1 MSGGALPAGTLPTGT
16 PPTGTPSAGAFDRA
30 RIEAFLIHEA
40 DLIDR
45 REFEAWLALYTDDC
59 RYWVP
64 LEEGQADAQHTVSLI
79 YDDRKLLETRVRRLG
94 HPRVHAQ
101 APPSR
106 TVHMIANVA
115 VRPEPEDGLVVV
127 RSNQT
132 VAEFRQGRTR
142 LFAGRCTHRLES
154 RQDGY
159 RIAFKRIDL
168 IDSEGENRGIP
179 IIL

>member
-1 MSGGALPAGTLPTGT
+1 MNDSAFPAA
-16 PPTGTPSAGAFDRA
+16 SMDRA
-30 RIEAFLIHEA
+30 AVEAFLIREA

-45 REFEAWLALYTDDC
+45 RDFEAWLALYTDDC

-64 LEEGQADAQHTVSLI
+64 LEEGQSDPQHTVSLI

-94 HPRVHAQ
+94 HPRAHAQ

-106 TVHMIANVA
+106 TLHTIANVA
-115 VRPEPEDGLVVV
+115 VEPQPEDGQIVV
-127 RSNQT
+127 RSNQI
-132 VAEFRQGRTR
+132 VAEYRQMRTR
-142 LFAGRCTHRLES
+142 LFAGRCTHRLVPENAT
-154 RQDGY
+154 Y

>member
-1 MSGGALPAGTLPTGT
+1 MSDSSVPAAAL
-16 PPTGTPSAGAFDRA
+16 DRA
-30 RIEAFLIHEA
+30 AVEAFLIHEA

-45 REFEAWLALYTDDC
+45 RDFEAWLALYTDGC

-64 LEEGQADAQHTVSLI
+64 LEEGQADPQHTVSLI

-115 VRPEPEDGLVVV
+115 VAPEPEDGLIVV

-132 VAEFRQGRTR
+132 VAEYRQGRTR
-142 LFAGRCTHRLES
+142 LFAGRCTHRLVPENG
-154 RQDGY
+154 GY
-159 RIAFKRIDL
+159 RIAFKRIEL

>member
-1 MSGGALPAGTLPTGT
+1 MTEDAVPAA
-16 PPTGTPSAGAFDRA
+16 SFDRA
-30 RIEAFLIHEA
+30 AIKAFLIHEA

-45 REFEAWLALYTDDC
+45 RDFEAWLALYTDDC

-64 LEEGQADAQHTVSLI
+64 LEEGQSDPQHTVSLI
-79 YDDRKLLETRVRRLG
+79 YDDRKLLETRVHRLG

-106 TVHMIANVA
+106 TLHTVANIAVD
-115 VRPEPEDGLVVV
+115 PEPEGGLVVV
-127 RSNQT
+127 RSSQI
-132 VAEFRQGRTR
+132 VAEYRQNRTR
-142 LFAGRCTHRLES
+142 LFAGRCSHRLVPENDS
-154 RQDGY
+154 Y

>member
-1 MSGGALPAGTLPTGT
+1 MTGGAPPA
-16 PPTGTPSAGAFDRA
+16 AAFDRA
-30 RIEAFLIHEA
+30 FDRAAIEAFLIREA

-45 REFEAWLALYTDDC
+45 RDFDAWLALYTDDC

-64 LEEGQADAQHTVSLI
+64 LEEGQADPQHTVSLI

-94 HPRVHAQ
+94 HPRIHAQ

-106 TVHMIANVA
+106 TLHTVASVA
-115 VRPEPEDGLVVV
+115 VEPELEDGRIVV
-127 RSNQT
+127 RSSQI
-132 VAEFRQGRTR
+132 VAEYRQNRTR
-142 LFAGRCTHRLES
+142 LFAGRCTHHLEPAG
-154 RQDGY
+154 DGY

>member
-1 MSGGALPAGTLPTGT
+1 MTGSSVPAAAL
-16 PPTGTPSAGAFDRA
+16 DRA
-30 RIEAFLIHEA
+30 AVEAFLIREA

-45 REFEAWLALYTDDC
+45 REFEAWLALYTGDC

-64 LEEGQADAQHTVSLI
+64 LEEGQVDPHHTVSLI

-94 HPRVHAQ
+94 HPRIHAQ

-106 TVHMIANVA
+106 TVHMIANVT
-115 VRPEPEDGLVVV
+115 VGPEPEDGPIVV

-132 VAEFRQGRTR
+132 VAEYRQNRTR
-142 LFAGRCTHRLES
+142 LFAGRCTHRLVRENG
-154 RQDGY
+154 GY

>member
-1 MSGGALPAGTLPTGT
+1 MDGDKST
-16 PPTGTPSAGAFDRA
+16 SV
-30 RIEAFLIHEA
+30 EAAAVEQFLFHEA

-45 REFEAWLALYTDDC
+45 RDYEAWLDLYTDDC

-64 LEEGQADAQHTVSLI
+64 LEEDQGDPKTTVSLV

-94 HPRVHAQ
+94 HPRIHAQ
-101 APPSR
+101 APHSR
-106 TVHMIANVA
+106 TLHVIGNIIVA
-115 VRPEPEDGLVVV
+115 PTLQDGKISV
-127 RSNQT
+127 RSNQIVT
-132 VAEFRQGRTR
+132 EFRQNQTR
-142 LFAGRCTHRLES
+142 IFAGQVTHHLTAHAEN
-154 RQDGY
+154 Y

>member
-1 MSGGALPAGTLPTGT
+1 MTGSSAPAAALDPA
-16 PPTGTPSAGAFDRA
+16 SDRA
-30 RIEAFLIHEA
+30 AVEAFLIHEA

-45 REFEAWLALYTDDC
+45 RDFEAWLALYTDDC

-64 LEEGQADAQHTVSLI
+64 LEEDQADPQHTVSLI

-94 HPRVHAQ
+94 HPRIHAQ

-106 TVHMIANVA
+106 TVHIIANVA
-115 VRPEPEDGLVVV
+115 VAREPEDGLIVVH
-127 RSNQT
+127 SNQT
-132 VAEFRQGRTR
+132 VAEYRQNRTR
-142 LFAGRCTHRLES
+142 LFAGRCTHRLVPENG
-154 RQDGY
+154 GY

-179 IIL
+179 IVL

>member
-1 MSGGALPAGTLPTGT
+1 MNDGAVPAAAL
-16 PPTGTPSAGAFDRA
+16 DRA
-30 RIEAFLIHEA
+30 AVEAFLIREA

-64 LEEGQADAQHTVSLI
+64 LEEGQADPQHTVSLI

-94 HPRVHAQ
+94 HPRAHAQ

-106 TVHMIANVA
+106 TLHTIANVA
-115 VRPEPEDGLVVV
+115 VDPEPADGQIVV
-127 RSNQT
+127 RSNQI
-132 VAEFRQGRTR
+132 VAEFRQHRTR
-142 LFAGRCTHRLES
+142 LFAGRCTHRLEPAA
-154 RQDGY
+154 DDY

>member
-1 MSGGALPAGTLPTGT
+1 MSDAAPGAAE
-16 PPTGTPSAGAFDRA
+16 RA
-30 RIEAFLIHEA
+30 AVEAFLFHEA

-45 REFEAWLALYTDDC
+45 RDFAAWLALYTDDC

-64 LEEGQADAQHTVSLI
+64 LEEGQADPQQTVSLI

-94 HPRVHAQ
+94 HPRAHAQ

-106 TVHMIANVA
+106 TVHMIANVTVDPA
-115 VRPEPEDGLVVV
+115 RPDGQLVV

-132 VAEFRQGRTR
+132 TVEYRAGRTR
-142 LFAGRCTHRLES
+142 LFAARCTHRLEA
-154 RQDGY
+154 QETGW

>member
-1 MSGGALPAGTLPTGT
+1 MSGGAVPAAALDPA
-16 PPTGTPSAGAFDRA
+16 SDRA
-30 RIEAFLIHEA
+30 AVEAFLVHEA

-45 REFEAWLALYTDDC
+45 RDFEAWLALYTDDC

-64 LEEGQADAQHTVSLI
+64 LEEGQADPQHTVSLI

-94 HPRVHAQ
+94 HPRIHAQ

-106 TVHMIANVA
+106 TVHMIANVT
-115 VRPEPEDGLVVV
+115 VEPEAEDSRIVV
-127 RSNQT
+127 RSNQI
-132 VAEFRQGRTR
+132 VAEYRQGRTR
-142 LFAGRCTHRLES
+142 LFAGRCTHRLVPDNGS
-154 RQDGY
+154 Y

>member
-1 MSGGALPAGTLPTGT
+1 MNDGAVPAAAP
-16 PPTGTPSAGAFDRA
+16 DRA
-30 RIEAFLIHEA
+30 AVEAFLIREA

-64 LEEGQADAQHTVSLI
+64 LEEGQADPQHTVSLI

-94 HPRVHAQ
+94 HPRAHAQ

-106 TVHMIANVA
+106 TLHTVANVA
-115 VRPEPEDGLVVV
+115 VDPEPADGRIVV
-127 RSNQT
+127 RSNQI
-132 VAEFRQGRTR
+132 VAEYRQRRTR
-142 LFAGRCTHRLES
+142 LFAGRCTHRLVPENAT
-154 RQDGY
+154 Y

>member
-1 MSGGALPAGTLPTGT
+1 MSGGDIPA
-16 PPTGTPSAGAFDRA
+16 ACFDRA
-30 RIEAFLIHEA
+30 RIETFLIHEA

-45 REFEAWLALYTDDC
+45 RDFEAWLALYTDDC

-64 LEEGQADAQHTVSLI
+64 LEEGQADPQDTVSLI

-94 HPRVHAQ
+94 HPRAHAQ

-106 TVHMIANVA
+106 TLHTVANVA
-115 VRPEPEDGLVVV
+115 VDPQPQDGRIVV
-127 RSNQT
+127 RSNQI
-132 VAEFRQGRTR
+132 VAEYRQNRTR
-142 LFAGRCTHRLES
+142 LFAGRCTHRLAP
-154 RQDGY
+154 QDGGY

>member
-1 MSGGALPAGTLPTGT
+1 M
-16 PPTGTPSAGAFDRA
+16 SAGAVPAAALDRA
-30 RIEAFLIHEA
+30 AIEAFLIHEA

-45 REFEAWLALYTDDC
+45 GEFEAWLALYTDDC
-59 RYWVP
+59 RYWMP
-64 LEEGQADAQHTVSLI
+64 LEEGQADPQHTVSLI

-106 TVHMIANVA
+106 TLHTVANVA
-115 VRPEPEDGLVVV
+115 VEPEPEEGRIVV
-127 RSNQT
+127 RSNQI
-132 VAEFRQGRTR
+132 VAEYRQNRTR
-142 LFAGRCTHRLES
+142 LFAGRCTHRLVPENGS
-154 RQDGY
+154 Y

>member
-1 MSGGALPAGTLPTGT
+1 MNDGAVPA
-16 PPTGTPSAGAFDRA
+16 AAMDRA
-30 RIEAFLIHEA
+30 AVEAFLIREA

-64 LEEGQADAQHTVSLI
+64 LEEGQADPQHTVSLI

-94 HPRVHAQ
+94 HPRAHAQ

-106 TVHMIANVA
+106 TLHTIANVA
-115 VRPEPEDGLVVV
+115 VDPEPEDGQIVV
-127 RSNQT
+127 RSNQI
-132 VAEFRQGRTR
+132 VAEYRQMRTR
-142 LFAGRCTHRLES
+142 LFAGRCTHRLVPENAT
-154 RQDGY
+154 Y

>member
-1 MSGGALPAGTLPTGT
+1 MSGSAVPAASMDP
-16 PPTGTPSAGAFDRA
+16 AFDRTA
-30 RIEAFLIHEA
+30 IEAFLIHEA

-45 REFEAWLALYTDDC
+45 RDFEAWLALYTDDC

-64 LEEGQADAQHTVSLI
+64 LEEGQADPQHTVSLI

-94 HPRVHAQ
+94 HPRIHAQ

-106 TVHMIANVA
+106 TLHTVA
-115 VRPEPEDGLVVV
+115 SVIVEPEPEDGRIVV
-127 RSNQT
+127 RSSQI
-132 VAEFRQGRTR
+132 VAEYRQNRTR
-142 LFAGRCTHRLES
+142 LFAGRCTHRLEPQGGS
-154 RQDGY
+154 Y

>member
-1 MSGGALPAGTLPTGT
+1 MTDAAIPA
-16 PPTGTPSAGAFDRA
+16 ACFDRA
-30 RIEAFLIHEA
+30 KIEAFLIHEA

-45 REFEAWLALYTDDC
+45 RDFEAWLALYTDDC
-59 RYWVP
+59 RYWAP
-64 LEEGQADAQHTVSLI
+64 LEEGQADPQDTVSLI

-106 TVHMIANVA
+106 TLHTVANVA
-115 VRPEPEDGLVVV
+115 VDPQPQDGRIVV
-127 RSNQT
+127 RSNQI
-132 VAEFRQGRTR
+132 VAEYRQNRTR
-142 LFAGRCTHRLES
+142 LFAGRCTHHLAP
-154 RQDGY
+154 QDGGY

>member
-1 MSGGALPAGTLPTGT
+1 MSGGAVPAAAP
-16 PPTGTPSAGAFDRA
+16 DRA
-30 RIEAFLIHEA
+30 AIEAFLIREA

-45 REFEAWLALYTDDC
+45 RDFEAWLALYTDDC

-64 LEEGQADAQHTVSLI
+64 LEEGQADPRHTVSLI

-94 HPRVHAQ
+94 HPRAHAQ

-106 TVHMIANVA
+106 TLHTIANVA
-115 VRPEPEDGLVVV
+115 VEPELADGPIVV
-127 RSNQT
+127 RSNQI
-132 VAEFRQGRTR
+132 VAEYRQNRTR
-142 LFAGRCTHRLES
+142 LFAGRCTHRLVPDNGS
-154 RQDGY
+154 Y

-168 IDSEGENRGIP
+168 IDSESENRGIP

>member
-1 MSGGALPAGTLPTGT
+1 MNDSAVPAA
-16 PPTGTPSAGAFDRA
+16 SMDRA
-30 RIEAFLIHEA
+30 AVEAFLICEA

-64 LEEGQADAQHTVSLI
+64 LEEGQADSQHTVSLI

-94 HPRVHAQ
+94 HPRAHAQ

-106 TVHMIANVA
+106 TLHTVANVA
-115 VRPEPEDGLVVV
+115 VDPEPEDGQIVV
-127 RSNQT
+127 RSNQI
-132 VAEFRQGRTR
+132 VAEYRQMRTR
-142 LFAGRCTHRLES
+142 LFAGRCTHRLIPEN
-154 RQDGY
+154 DTY